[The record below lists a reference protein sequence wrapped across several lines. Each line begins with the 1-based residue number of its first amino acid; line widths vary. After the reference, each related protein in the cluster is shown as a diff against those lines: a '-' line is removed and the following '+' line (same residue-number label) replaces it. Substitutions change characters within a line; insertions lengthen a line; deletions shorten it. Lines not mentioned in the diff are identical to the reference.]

1 LQDEIVLTGHPI
13 VFTGARLPAGSRSPT
28 RFRRNANDRG
38 SSGINPFVQ
47 GLVLGFS
54 IAVPVG
60 PIGVLSIRRSVAEG
74 ALVGFLCG
82 LGAATADATYAA
94 IGAAGLT
101 AISEALV
108 RHQFWLRLP
117 GGGFLC
123 YLGAVAW
130 RSRPAEQAARNDA
143 ASLAGALGTTLLLTL
158 SNPLTIL
165 SFVGLFAGMG
175 FGAGKTSWHAA
186 VALVA
191 GVFAGSAA
199 CWLVLSLG
207 SPGLGSRLGPRQI
220 WGG

>member
-1 LQDEIVLTGHPI
+1 M
-13 VFTGARLPAGSRSPT
+13 
-28 RFRRNANDRG
+28 
-38 SSGINPFVQ
+38 NPFVQ
-47 GLVLGFS
+47 GLILGFS

-60 PIGVLSIRRSVAEG
+60 PIGVLCIRRSVAEG

-82 LGAATADATYAA
+82 LGAATADAIYGA

-101 AISEALV
+101 AVSDALV
-108 RHQFWLRLP
+108 RHQSWLRLL

-123 YLGAVAW
+123 YLGVVTW
-130 RSRPAEQAARNDA
+130 RSRPAEQAARSDA
-143 ASLAGALGTTLLLTL
+143 ASLAGAFGTTLLLTL

-175 FGAGKTSWHAA
+175 FGVGKTSWLAA

-199 CWLVLSLG
+199 WWLLLSTGSRRLG
-207 SPGLGSRLGPRQI
+207 ARLGPAQLRWLNRI
-220 WGG
+220 SGLVIGGFGFWNLSKLAFR